1 MRPPTRQTPHREAPI
16 RPSRAATPQRGL
28 QTSEVTAA
36 HALDIDGLVR
46 AGRISDAIS
55 LSHGALFLGEQSPE
69 AIARIRLTLSS
80 LLFMSGQLDES
91 SAQAIA
97 ILVGPEISNNV
108 RAGAKLAELRAM
120 VMTGDCDA
128 ARLGAESILA
138 GAEWAG
144 ADLALSGAF
153 ETLGYLAW
161 DEGRATEALRWMH
174 ASIQRADQGP
184 SEIRRSNPRLHMAAM
199 LTAFGE
205 FELSAEM
212 LSDVEG
218 RIVASHHTEWLAA
231 VRATRT
237 RLLFARGENDRAES
251 DAKAALALSERLG
264 TPLFASM
271 ALSVLAELALRA
283 GDMASAARLLGDVR
297 ATPPPVGVLGWA
309 SHMWAEIHL
318 KDAQVG
324 PSRALELLADCLSD
338 HAAANRLML
347 EDPAGAAWW
356 VRSALA
362 VGDRDTA
369 ERIVANVAV
378 IARSNPEL
386 PTLAAADAHS
396 RGIFDGRP
404 DLLRDATAL
413 HRSPWARASATEDL
427 GMALSFSDRPASLME
442 FDRALAI
449 YSQIGSVRDAS
460 RVRRRLRQKSERAVS
475 GWASLTSPEERV
487 ALVVAEGLT
496 NAQVGARLFL
506 SRHTVDF
513 HLRQVFRK
521 LGITSRVELVRLVIT
536 DGLAGRVTPR

>member
-1 MRPPTRQTPHREAPI
+1 VRPPTGQSPHRGETT
-16 RPSRAATPQRGL
+16 RASHASTSHRGS
-28 QTSEVTAA
+28 QHSEKTAA

-55 LSHGALFLGEQSPE
+55 LSHGSLFLGDQSPE
-69 AIARIRLTLSS
+69 ATARIRLTLSS
-80 LLFMSGQLDES
+80 LLFMSGRVDES

-97 ILVGPEISNNV
+97 ILVEPEVSNNV
-108 RAGAKLAELRAM
+108 RAGAKLAQLRAM
-120 VMTGDCDA
+120 VMTGDRDA

-144 ADLALSGAF
+144 ADLALTGAF

-184 SEIRRSNPRLHMAAM
+184 SEVRRSNPRLHMAAM

-212 LSDVEG
+212 LSDVEE
-218 RIVASHHTEWLAA
+218 RLVASQYNEWLSA
-231 VRATRT
+231 VSAMRT
-237 RLLFARGENDRAES
+237 RLLFARGENDRAECE
-251 DAKAALALSERLG
+251 AKAALALSERLG

-271 ALSVLAELALRA
+271 ALSVLAELALRR
-283 GDMASAARLLGDVR
+283 GDLASAARLLEDVR
-297 ATPPPVGVLGWA
+297 AVPPPVGVLGWA

-318 KDAQVG
+318 REAQVG
-324 PSRALELLADCLSD
+324 ASRALELLSGCLSD
-338 HAAANRLML
+338 HVATNCLLL
-347 EDPAGAAWW
+347 EDTAGAAWW

-369 ERIVANVAV
+369 ERIVADVAA

-386 PTLAAADAHS
+386 PTLTAADAHA
-396 RGIFDGRP
+396 RGILERRP
-404 DLLRDATAL
+404 DLLRDAIAR
-413 HRSPWARASATEDL
+413 HRSPWARASAMEDL
-427 GMALSFSDRPASLME
+427 AMTLSLNDRAASLME
-442 FDRALAI
+442 IDRSLAI

-460 RVRRRLRQKSERAVS
+460 RVRRRRRQKSERPVS
-475 GWASLTSPEERV
+475 GWASLTSPEQRV

-496 NAQVGARLFL
+496 NAQVGTRLFL

-536 DGLAGRVTPR
+536 EARAD